1 MNPYSATIDL
11 SVFVANLEPYLVSL
25 IKRHTKQ
32 DDEDIIS
39 ERTMVAAVEK
49 FLQSSDFNYLVEDA
63 VNSQVEELV
72 SSCIHNT
79 SLRIEIE

>member
-39 ERTMVAAVEK
+39 ERAMVEAVEK

>member
-39 ERTMVAAVEK
+39 ERAMVAAVEK

>member
-32 DDEDIIS
+32 DDEDVIS
-39 ERTMVAAVEK
+39 DRVMVEAVEK
-49 FLQSSDFNYLVEDA
+49 FIQSSDFHYLIEDA
-63 VNSQVEELV
+63 VNSQVEEMV
-72 SSCIHNT
+72 SDAVRNT
-79 SLRIEIE
+79 SVRIEVE

>member
-11 SVFVANLEPYLVSL
+11 SVFVANLEPYLISL

-39 ERTMVAAVEK
+39 ERAMVAAVEK

>member
-63 VNSQVEELV
+63 VNSQVEEMV
-72 SSCIHNT
+72 SDAVRNT
-79 SLRIEIE
+79 SVRIEVE

>member
-11 SVFVANLEPYLVSL
+11 SVFVANLEPYLISL

-32 DDEDIIS
+32 DDEDIIP
-39 ERTMVAAVEK
+39 ERAMVAAVEK

>member
-11 SVFVANLEPYLVSL
+11 SVFVANLEPYLISL

>member
-11 SVFVANLEPYLVSL
+11 SVFVANLEPYLISL

-39 ERTMVAAVEK
+39 ERAMVEAVEK

>member
-11 SVFVANLEPYLVSL
+11 SVLVANLEPYLVSL

-39 ERTMVAAVEK
+39 ERAMVEAVEK